1 MEQPTA
7 AANDLEYV
15 RRIVERTHARVDP
28 HAFHFVLWGSL
39 VLVFYPLLNWLELA
53 GREAWMP
60 WLGGGALLVGAL
72 GSTLFEAVTRKPRV
86 PGENTFVA
94 RQVVLVVFANLVV
107 AFFLSAAGPATGFI
121 PGPYVSVLWG
131 FVYANMAFMI
141 GVVYT
146 REYLLAGA
154 FIAAGTVLA
163 LFLPRYSGMIL
174 GPFMGLGMIVPGV
187 MAERRVARL
196 RRESGG
202 L

>member
-1 MEQPTA
+1 MEEPTA
-7 AANDLEYV
+7 DLDYV

-28 HAFHFVLWGSL
+28 HAFHFVLWGAI
-39 VLVFYPLLNWLELA
+39 VFVSYPLLNWLELG
-53 GREAWMP
+53 GRRGPMP
-60 WLGGGALLVGAL
+60 WVGGGALLL
-72 GSTLFEAVTRKPRV
+72 GTLVSTIFETVNRKPRIK
-86 PGENTFVA
+86 GENTFVA
-94 RQVVLVVFANLVV
+94 RQVMMIVFSNLLV

-121 PGPYVSVLWG
+121 PGPYVNVLWG

-163 LFLPRYSGMIL
+163 LFLPGRAGFVL

-187 MAERRVARL
+187 MGERRVARL

>member
-1 MEQPTA
+1 M
-7 AANDLEYV
+7 L
-15 RRIVERTHARVDP
+15 
-28 HAFHFVLWGSL
+28 
-39 VLVFYPLLNWLELA
+39 
-53 GREAWMP
+53 
-60 WLGGGALLVGAL
+60 
-72 GSTLFEAVTRKPRV
+72 
-86 PGENTFVA
+86 
-94 RQVVLVVFANLVV
+94 V

-121 PGPYVSVLWG
+121 PGPYVNVLWG

-163 LFLPRYSGMIL
+163 LFLPRHSGFVL

-196 RRESGG
+196 KRESGG